1 MCSGWMSYDENGK
14 LTDGAGM
21 KNKMTEEQEKE
32 RAAAEEKARE
42 WAKTITAELDK
53 LDKHRNI
60 NLKLRAMYLDFFDN
74 YMSVEKFA
82 EDSKI
87 TVKDATTL
95 LEMGGHYH
103 DEHVKFYLSHLKGR
117 KANNDK
123 T

>member
-1 MCSGWMSYDENGK
+1 MSYDENGK

-21 KNKMTEEQEKE
+21 KNKMTGEQEKE

-95 LEMGGHYH
+95 LEMGERYH
-103 DEHVKFYLSHLKGR
+103 DEHVEFNLPQGKKG
-117 KANNDK
+117 K
-123 T
+123 